1 MGVTAISLQL
11 TGSAAEGFTARDS
24 GAWTAAPY
32 LRAGLA
38 FAASPMLCVRA
49 DVLTTGILQ
58 GAAGQLAG
66 QGVATFGE
74 PIVVTTGAG
83 RLRLV
88 LRSRAGP
95 RGRSGAGGVVRAW
108 KGERSW

>member
-49 DVLTTGILQ
+49 DVLATGILQ

-74 PIVVTTGAG
+74 PIVVTT
-83 RLRLV
+83 
-88 LRSRAGP
+88 
-95 RGRSGAGGVVRAW
+95 AW
-108 KGERSW
+108 VDFGWF